1 MKITAVLALLAAL
14 AWVGISASSTEADAA
29 CPTGSA
35 LAFATI
41 RPQPNNIAGQIR
53 GAFTTRPRFFW
64 RRYSCAGV
72 SPQVRRLT
80 TGLYDV
86 RFPGLRIRTAVGSAT
101 TGQSVAV
108 AVEPLGNDIVRVSL
122 FTKLEPRDVAFTVVV
137 Y

>member
-1 MKITAVLALLAAL
+1 MKLTAALALFAAL
-14 AWVGISASSTEADAA
+14 AWVGITVSSTSAEPS
-29 CPTGSA
+29 CRTGSA

-41 RPQPNNIAGQIR
+41 RPVPVFVAGQVH
-53 GAFTTRPRFFW
+53 GAWTHRRRFFW
-64 RRYSCAGV
+64 RRYNCKGFR
-72 SPQVRRLT
+72 PEVRHLT

-108 AVEPLGNDIVRVSL
+108 SVQPLGNDIVRVSL
-122 FTKLEPRDVAFTVVV
+122 FQKNVPRDVAFTVIV